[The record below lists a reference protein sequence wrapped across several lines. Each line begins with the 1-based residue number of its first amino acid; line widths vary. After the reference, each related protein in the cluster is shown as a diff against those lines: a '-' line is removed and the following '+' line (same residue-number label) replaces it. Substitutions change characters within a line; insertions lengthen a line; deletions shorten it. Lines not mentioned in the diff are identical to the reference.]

1 LLAEKAERQRTFGKL
16 AARITAQRREIGAM
30 QRDEKRLSQLIERL
44 ARIVSS
50 DKPVSRGLAAAL
62 PEPGRF
68 AALRGRL
75 RLPVRGEVSN
85 RFGAPRH
92 DSGVPWKGVFL
103 RAAEGSEVRAVA
115 DGRVVF
121 ADWMRG
127 FGNLMIV
134 DHDDGYLSIYGNN
147 EALLKQI
154 GERVGGGESL
164 ATVGS
169 SGGNTQSGLYF
180 EIRHKGRA
188 IDPLTWVGKK

>member
-1 LLAEKAERQRTFGKL
+1 
-16 AARITAQRREIGAM
+16 
-30 QRDEKRLSQLIERL
+30 
-44 ARIVSS
+44 
-50 DKPVSRGLAAAL
+50 
-62 PEPGRF
+62 
-68 AALRGRL
+68 
-75 RLPVRGEVSN
+75 VSN